1 MTRAVA
7 AALALVLL
15 AATPATGAKPRRA
28 SLVLASISP
37 LIVSGRSF
45 GAGES
50 VVLTYAGA
58 DGVSRRVRVSA
69 TRQGGFRGFF
79 RLRLDRCDSFTVRAA
94 GSKGSRAVL
103 QVERSCKEPKP
114 PPPKRPPKEPKKPGS
129 G

>member
-7 AALALVLL
+7 AALALALL
-15 AATPATGAKPRRA
+15 AAMPATGAKPRRA
-28 SLVLASISP
+28 ALILESISP

-45 GAGES
+45 GAGET

-114 PPPKRPPKEPKKPGS
+114 PPKRPPKEPKKPGS